1 MATRLDCLVTGTD
14 TGVGKTWISAGLM
27 GAIAATGQRVAG
39 MKPVASG
46 CRRTRD
52 GWRNED
58 AEILQAQ
65 STMPWPYALVN
76 PIALPDPVAPH
87 IAASRAGMSLDLAC
101 VHEAFALLKTGS
113 DAVVVEGVGG
123 WRAPLG
129 GDRTVA
135 DLALALRLPV
145 VLVVGLRLGCINHAL
160 LSAGAVAG
168 DGVVCAGWVA
178 NHMQPGYAEA
188 DDVINYLSER
198 IAAPLLGVVPHMEN
212 FLPER
217 VAGTLAID
225 LMNVD

>member
-1 MATRLDCLVTGTD
+1 MRLDCLVTATD
-14 TGVGKTWISAGLM
+14 TGVGKTWVSAGLM

-65 STMPWPYALVN
+65 ATTSWPYALVN

-87 IAASRAGMSLDLAC
+87 IAAARAGVPMDLAS
-101 VHEAFALLKTGS
+101 VHDAFAILKEGS

-123 WRAPLG
+123 WRVPLG
-129 GDRTVA
+129 DDSTVA
-135 DLALALRLPV
+135 NLARALRLPV

-160 LSAGAVAG
+160 LSAAAIVADGA
-168 DGVVCAGWVA
+168 VCAGWIA
-178 NHMQPGYAEA
+178 NHVQPRYAEA
-188 DDVINYLSER
+188 DEVINCLSER
-198 IAAPLLGVVPHMEN
+198 IAAPLLGVVPHMEI

-217 VAGTLAID
+217 IAGALAID
-225 LMNVD
+225 LLHMD